1 MNYILEYYNQ
11 IKDGK
16 IIACRKIHQV
26 MEMLK
31 DILDKELDKDS
42 KWYFNEDEANR
53 PIEFIEMFCKHS
65 KGKWAGKPVILE
77 LWQKAIIQATYG
89 ILDKKTN
96 LRRFQEVL
104 IVIARKNGKTT
115 LAAAL
120 ALYEFIA
127 SGEGGAQVFCTANK
141 LDQAKLLYNEAKNMV
156 NQSSVISKLVKR
168 TRTTLETKEATQLY
182 NTLSPLA
189 SDSNT
194 LDGLNPSMAIQDE
207 IHAAKTDELYS
218 VIKQGMSARDEPL
231 LFQITT
237 NGFVRE
243 GLFDNQYNYA
253 CDVLNGIIQAE
264 IFLPF
269 IYEQD
274 TKDEIEKEETWIKSN
289 PNLGISKSYKY
300 IRDMIISAKSK
311 PSEWT
316 TLYTKDFNL
325 PQKTSEGWLSLDFLN
340 FKETYEVKSLEGN
353 YAIGGVDLSNTMDLT
368 SACLIIESPD
378 EKGKLKVISH
388 FFMPQERLQDKV
400 TLDKVPYDL
409 WADKG
414 WITLTKGNIVDL
426 SDVTN
431 WFKKMYEQYNIIPY
445 WIGYDRWCSSYWV
458 DDMKKQGF
466 TKLQSV
472 IQGPKT
478 FSPAMD
484 LTEALLEAN
493 QINYNSNP
501 VLRWCLT
508 NVIVKK
514 DEGGNKGPDKKHSTG
529 RIDGAVALLDA
540 MVIYLNNKQ
549 EYQNLQGI

>member
-1 MNYILEYYNQ
+1 MNYILEYYDKIQ
-11 IKDGK
+11 SGE
-16 IIACRKIHQV
+16 IIACKKIHQV
-26 MEMLK
+26 MDLLK
-31 DILDKELDKDS
+31 GILDNESNKDS
-42 KWYFNEDEANR
+42 IWYFNEDEADR
-53 PIEFIEMFCKHS
+53 PIDFIEQFCKHS
-65 KGKWAGKPVILE
+65 KGKWAGTPVKLE

-127 SGEGGAQVFCTANK
+127 SGEGGAQVYCTANK
-141 LDQAKLLYNEAKNMV
+141 LDQAKILYGEAKNMV
-156 NQSSVISKLVKR
+156 NQSSIIGRLVKR
-168 TRTTLETKEATQLY
+168 TRTTLETNEKCGMF

-189 SDSNT
+189 SDSKT

-218 VIKQGMSARDEPL
+218 VIKQGMSARDEPIL
-231 LFQITT
+231 IQITT
-237 NGFVRE
+237 NGFIRE

-253 CDVLNGIIQAE
+253 TDVLNGTVE
-264 IFLPF
+264 SSIFLPF

-274 TKDEIEKEETWIKSN
+274 SKDEIEKEEMWIKSN
-289 PNLGISKSYKY
+289 PNLGVSKSYKY
-300 IRDMIISAKSK
+300 IRGMIDSAKAK
-311 PSEWT
+311 PSEWS
-316 TLYTKDFNL
+316 TLFTKDFNL
-325 PQKTSEGWLSLDFLN
+325 PQKTSEGWLSLDFLK
-340 FKETYEVKSLEGN
+340 FKETYQIETLRDN
-353 YAIGGVDLSNTMDLT
+353 YGIGGADLSNTMDLT
-368 SACLIIESPD
+368 FACIIVEQPND
-378 EKGKLKVISH
+378 CGKLKVIAQA
-388 FFMPQERLQDKV
+388 FMPEERLKEKIN
-400 TLDKVPYDL
+400 LDKVPYDL
-409 WADKG
+409 WAKQG

-431 WFKKMYEQYNIIPY
+431 WFRKIFDEYGIIPF

-458 DDMKKQGF
+458 DDMKKAGF
-466 TKLQSV
+466 KKLEPV

-484 LTEALLEAN
+484 TCEAMLESN
-493 QINYNSNP
+493 LINYNNNP

-508 NVIVKK
+508 NVVVKK

-540 MVIYLNNKQ
+540 IVVYLNKKQ
-549 EYQNLQGI
+549 EYRNLQGI